1 MTDRAKAARDALR
14 VFILAHQELQRLSE
28 EIETVR
34 AKLASTSRP
43 ARDVDIQY
51 NRDPRAIEGLIATL
65 SDLTAFYDA
74 RLVDVERMRLTMER
88 RISQITGTPGMV
100 LQKRYLQGKMLE
112 DIAHDMEYS
121 IRQIIRMHVTGLEQ
135 YAKLSFHVTD
145 IRDTMAM

>member
-1 MTDRAKAARDALR
+1 MSCKVLIVED
-14 VFILAHQELQRLSE
+14 
-28 EIETVR
+28 EIFV
-34 AKLASTSRP
+34 
-43 ARDVDIQY
+43 
-51 NRDPRAIEGLIATL
+51 AIEVMNKIEGTI
-65 SDLTAFYDA
+65 D
-74 RLVDVERMRLTMER
+74 RIQNVDY
-88 RISQITGTPGMV
+88 QMV